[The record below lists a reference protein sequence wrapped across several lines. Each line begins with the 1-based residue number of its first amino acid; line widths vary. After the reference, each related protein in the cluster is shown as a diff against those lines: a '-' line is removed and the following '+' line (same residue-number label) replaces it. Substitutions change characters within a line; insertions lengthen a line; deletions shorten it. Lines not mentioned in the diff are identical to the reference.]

1 MISLSNILSGIAGN
15 YRACWGLW
23 RDWPEVRTADCLTWG
38 KNIAHTTRYIMYIY
52 SYMQIGGSNVYDL
65 MLRFS
70 ITLNKLNNVYSMV
83 SMETVWSRFSNY
95 HLQFD
100 ACMQQ
105 RVDVVKLWNRA
116 RFDFLTIKFVI
127 WENNNNEIGLDT
139 FIPESFII
147 FRTKV
152 IRDTLTARF
161 TVYVFFYIFAVFYH
175 ILSYFFE
182 YVFSESGFS

>member
-1 MISLSNILSGIAGN
+1 M
-15 YRACWGLW
+15 
-23 RDWPEVRTADCLTWG
+23 
-38 KNIAHTTRYIMYIY
+38 
-52 SYMQIGGSNVYDL
+52 
-65 MLRFS
+65 
-70 ITLNKLNNVYSMV
+70 
-83 SMETVWSRFSNY
+83 
-95 HLQFD
+95 
-100 ACMQQ
+100 
-105 RVDVVKLWNRA
+105 
-116 RFDFLTIKFVI
+116 KFVI

-182 YVFSESGFS
+182 YVFSESGFSEAESGFRSMPYPRVRAIC